1 MGNFSVQIFASDLLE
16 VYEHYKKAFNATIQ
30 FDGKADDGTL
40 IHLQLD
46 IMGASLGIAPKRPDE
61 ITKGNVVQLCL
72 PFSDEEKLRHA
83 YNVLAEGGYGEG
95 LMCLPW
101 SPLQGYV
108 TDKFGV
114 MWCIGL

>member
-1 MGNFSVQIFASDLLE
+1 MADFSVQIFATDLLD
-16 VYEHYKKAFNATIQ
+16 VYEHYKRAFNATLL

-46 IMGASLGIAPKRPDE
+46 IMGASLGIAPKRSDE
-61 ITKGNVVQLCL
+61 IIKGNTIQLCL
-72 PFSDEEKLRHA
+72 PFPDEETLRNA
-83 YNVLAEGGYGEG
+83 YNVLEEGGNGEG
-95 LMCLPW
+95 LHSFPW
-101 SPLQGYV
+101 SPLEGYV

>member
-1 MGNFSVQIFASDLLE
+1 MNNFSVQIFATDLPE
-16 VYEHYKKAFNATIQ
+16 VFEHYKRAFNAKLL

-46 IMGASLGIAPKRPDE
+46 IMGASLGVAPKRPDE
-61 ITKGNVVQLCL
+61 IIRGNVVQLCL
-72 PFSDEEKLRHA
+72 PFSDEASLRTA
-83 YNVLAEGGYGEG
+83 YDVLAEGGHGEG
-95 LMCLPW
+95 LHTFPW

>member
-1 MGNFSVQIFASDLLE
+1 MANFSVQIFATDLLA
-16 VYEHYKKAFNATIQ
+16 VFEHYKRAFDATLL

-46 IMGASLGIAPKRPDE
+46 IMGASLGIAPKRSDE
-61 ITKGNVVQLCL
+61 ITKGNTIQLCL
-72 PFSDEEKLRHA
+72 QFVDEKALRFA
-83 YNVLAEGGYGEG
+83 YEVLSEGGYAEG
-95 LMCLPW
+95 LAILPW
-101 SPLQGYV
+101 SPLEGYV

>member
-1 MGNFSVQIFASDLLE
+1 MEAFSVQIFASDLLE
-16 VYEHYKKAFNATIQ
+16 VYAHYKKAFDATIQ
-30 FDGKADDGTL
+30 FDGKADDGAL
-40 IHLQLD
+40 IHLQLN
-46 IMGASLGIAPKRPDE
+46 IMGASIGVAPKRPDE

-72 PFSDEEKLRHA
+72 PFPNEEKLRRA
-83 YNVLAEGGYGEG
+83 YAVLEEGGFGEG
-95 LMCLPW
+95 LLSLPW

>member
-1 MGNFSVQIFASDLLE
+1 MSNFSVQIFADDLLE
-16 VYEHYKKAFNATIQ
+16 VYEHYKRAFNATLL
-30 FDGKADDGTL
+30 FDGKADDGVL

-46 IMGASLGIAPKRPDE
+46 IMGASLGVAPKRPDE

-72 PFSDEEKLRHA
+72 AFPDEETLRTA
-83 YNVLAEGGYGEG
+83 YAVLEEGGFSEG
-95 LMCLPW
+95 LGCLPW